1 MRRGSARKSA
11 DPPAVKVRRGFQF
24 NPALCGIIPL
34 VNVLFLVLVFY
45 SMGSRFILQP
55 GVQIVLPA
63 TSFAL
68 GPQRNA
74 QIVSISAAPSATLYY
89 RDQKVTLATL
99 LERLEA
105 NPAAERSLVIKA
117 DRHAPVG
124 LRDEV
129 ANEALRRG
137 YSVVLAGDVPRP

>member
-1 MRRGSARKSA
+1 
-11 DPPAVKVRRGFQF
+11 VKVRRAFNF

-45 SMGSRFILQP
+45 AMGSRFILQP

-74 QIVSISAAPSATLYY
+74 QIVSLTAAPSPAIYY
-89 RDQKVTLATL
+89 RDQKVTLETL
-99 LERLEA
+99 LQKLEA
-105 NPAAERSLVIKA
+105 NPAAERSLIIKA

-137 YSVVLAGDVPRP
+137 YTVLLAGDVARP

>member
-1 MRRGSARKSA
+1 M
-11 DPPAVKVRRGFQF
+11 KVRRAFNF

-45 SMGSRFILQP
+45 AMGSRFILQP

-74 QIVSISAAPSATLYY
+74 QIVSLTAAPSPAIYY
-89 RDQKVTLATL
+89 RDQKVSMASL
-99 LERLEA
+99 LERLDA
-105 NPAAERSLVIKA
+105 NHAAERSLIIKS

-124 LRDEV
+124 LRDEL
-129 ANEALRRG
+129 ANEALKRG
-137 YSVVLAGDVPRP
+137 YTVLLAGDVTPQ

>member
-1 MRRGSARKSA
+1 MKRASGQRSAE
-11 DPPAVKVRRGFQF
+11 VKLHRTFRFS
-24 NPALCGIIPL
+24 PALCGVVPL

-55 GVQIVLPA
+55 GVQIVLPS

-74 QIVSISAAPSATLYY
+74 QIVSLTAAPATAIYY
-89 RDQKVTLATL
+89 RDQKVNLPTL
-99 LERLEA
+99 LKHLDE
-105 NPAAERSLVIKA
+105 NPAAERALIVKA
-117 DRHAPVG
+117 DRNTPVG

-129 ANEALRRG
+129 VNEALRRG
-137 YSVVLAGDVPRP
+137 YSVILAGDVAAP

>member
-1 MRRGSARKSA
+1 
-11 DPPAVKVRRGFQF
+11 VKVRRAFNF
-24 NPALCGIIPL
+24 NPALCGILPL

-45 SMGSRFILQP
+45 AMGSRFILQP

-74 QIVSISAAPSATLYY
+74 QIVSLTAAPTPTIYY
-89 RDQKVTLATL
+89 RDQKMTLETL
-99 LERLEA
+99 LRRLDA
-105 NPAAERSLVIKA
+105 NPAAERSLIIKA

-124 LRDEV
+124 LRDEL

-137 YSVVLAGDVPRP
+137 YSVVLAGDVPPP

>member
-1 MRRGSARKSA
+1 M
-11 DPPAVKVRRGFQF
+11 
-24 NPALCGIIPL
+24 
-34 VNVLFLVLVFY
+34 NVLFLVLVFY
-45 SMGSRFILQP
+45 VMGSRFILQP

-74 QIVSISAAPSATLYY
+74 QIVSITAAPTPSIYF
-89 RDQKVTLATL
+89 RDQRVSLPTL

-105 NPAAERSLVIKA
+105 NPAAERSLIIKA

>member
-1 MRRGSARKSA
+1 M
-11 DPPAVKVRRGFQF
+11 KVHRNFQF

-45 SMGSRFILQP
+45 TMGSRFILQP
-55 GVQIVLPA
+55 GVQIVLPT

-74 QIVSISAAPSATLYY
+74 QIVSLTAAPVPTIYY
-89 RDQKVTLATL
+89 RDQKVSMQAL
-99 LERLEA
+99 LQKLEE
-105 NPAAERSLVIKA
+105 NPAAERSLIIKA
-117 DRHAPVG
+117 DKHAPVG
-124 LRDEV
+124 LRDEL

-137 YSVVLAGDVPRP
+137 YSVILAGDVAAP

>member
-1 MRRGSARKSA
+1 MKPASEQRSAE
-11 DPPAVKVRRGFQF
+11 VKLQRTFRF

-45 SMGSRFILQP
+45 AMGSRFILQP
-55 GVQIVLPA
+55 GVQIVLPS

-74 QIVSISAAPSATLYY
+74 QIVSLTAAPATVIYY
-89 RDQKVTLATL
+89 RDQKVTLPAL
-99 LERLEA
+99 LKHLDQ
-105 NPAAERSLVIKA
+105 NPAAERSLIVKA
-117 DRHAPVG
+117 DRNTPVG

-129 ANEALRRG
+129 VNEALRRG
-137 YSVVLAGDVPRP
+137 YSVILAGDVAAP

>member
-1 MRRGSARKSA
+1 M
-11 DPPAVKVRRGFQF
+11 KVRRGFQF

-45 SMGSRFILQP
+45 VMGSRFILQP

-74 QIVSISAAPSATLYY
+74 QIVSLTAAPSAAIYY
-89 RDQKVTLATL
+89 RDQKVTLDTL
-99 LERLEA
+99 LERLES
-105 NPAAERSLVIKA
+105 NPAAERSLIIKA
-117 DRHAPVG
+117 DRNTPVG
-124 LRDEV
+124 MRDQV

-137 YSVVLAGDVPRP
+137 YTVMLAGEVSRP

>member
-1 MRRGSARKSA
+1 M
-11 DPPAVKVRRGFQF
+11 KVRRAFNF

-55 GVQIVLPA
+55 GVQIALPA

-74 QIVSISAAPSATLYY
+74 QIVSLTAAPSPAIYY
-89 RDQKVTLATL
+89 RDQKVTLQKL
-99 LERLEA
+99 LEHLDA
-105 NPAAERSLVIKA
+105 NKAAERSLIIKA

-124 LRDEV
+124 MRDEL
-129 ANEALRRG
+129 ANEALKRG
-137 YSVVLAGDVPRP
+137 YTVLLAGDVTLR

>member
-1 MRRGSARKSA
+1 
-11 DPPAVKVRRGFQF
+11 
-24 NPALCGIIPL
+24 
-34 VNVLFLVLVFY
+34 
-45 SMGSRFILQP
+45 
-55 GVQIVLPA
+55 
-63 TSFAL
+63 
-68 GPQRNA
+68 
-74 QIVSISAAPSATLYY
+74 
-89 RDQKVTLATL
+89 VTLATL

-105 NPAAERSLVIKA
+105 NPAAERSLIIKA